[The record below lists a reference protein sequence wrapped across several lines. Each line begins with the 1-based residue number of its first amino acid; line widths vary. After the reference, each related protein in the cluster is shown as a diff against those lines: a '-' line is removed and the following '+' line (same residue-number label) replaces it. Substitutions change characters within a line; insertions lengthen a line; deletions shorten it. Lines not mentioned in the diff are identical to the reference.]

1 MDIHQEKMEKKDKL
15 KIIIFVIAIIVP
27 FGVCALIAFYL
38 IRYYI
43 FGKKFTH
50 ELNLIKK
57 LGKKIDQFIDKLL
70 EW

>member
-1 MDIHQEKMEKKDKL
+1 MDIHQEKMEKGDKT
-15 KIIIFVIAIIVP
+15 KIVVFIIAIILP
-27 FGVCALIAFYL
+27 FGVCALILLYL
-38 IRYYI
+38 IRYFV
-43 FGKKFTH
+43 FGKKFTK